1 MSGRPAADSGP
12 PEERAMHDEPTA
24 SGPARAR
31 ARIGLGLFALYVAL
45 YAGFMAVVLV
55 RPDWLSARP
64 FGGTNLAIVYGLGL
78 IAAALGLAVVY
89 MVACRLV
96 ERGGR

>member
-1 MSGRPAADSGP
+1 MND
-12 PEERAMHDEPTA
+12 DPTA
-24 SGPARAR
+24 DAAARAR
-31 ARIGLGLFALYVAL
+31 SRIGLGLFAVYVAL

-64 FGGTNLAIVYGLGL
+64 FGGTNLAIAYGLGL
-78 IAAALGLAVVY
+78 IAAALVLAAVY